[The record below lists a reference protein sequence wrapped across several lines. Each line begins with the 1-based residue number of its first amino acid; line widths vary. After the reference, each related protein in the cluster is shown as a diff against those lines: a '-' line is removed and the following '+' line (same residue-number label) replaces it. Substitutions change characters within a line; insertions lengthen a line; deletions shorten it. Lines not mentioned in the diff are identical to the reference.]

1 MEREGAKDLLRM
13 RLEEDS
19 RKSSCFLKNFLQRN
33 RDSVNKEFT
42 KRKMYIETAGLSTV
56 ESVRMFKVEKA
67 DMLIDVDVNSE
78 LVVGAMLPMSRSGG
92 KLNLENRTQTI
103 GSPAKKMRL
112 CHGSNFDI
120 SLGFWSNLDDGGNST
135 ALCSDNK
142 SGGKH
147 KKNGKWN

>member
-1 MEREGAKDLLRM
+1 M
-13 RLEEDS
+13 
-19 RKSSCFLKNFLQRN
+19 
-33 RDSVNKEFT
+33 
-42 KRKMYIETAGLSTV
+42 
-56 ESVRMFKVEKA
+56 
-67 DMLIDVDVNSE
+67 DMNSE
-78 LVVGAMLPMSRSGG
+78 PVVGAMLHMSRSGG
-92 KLNLENRTQTI
+92 KSNLNLENRTQTI

-142 SGGKH
+142 SGGKP